1 MRENQEGGSHKLG
14 ELSEATRESLTIRLI
29 GTRERAQ
36 KDTMTPMCGVRP
48 YVGRT
53 QGGKYGSD
61 GGGHRCKEREGRG
74 GKEEREG
81 GRKKGVER
89 GERGRGGR
97 EGWGGR
103 EERGRQREERGFDYD
118 LLDRVCVT
126 GARGSKEPHGG
137 RGMEAC
143 VLQW

>member
-61 GGGHRCKEREGRG
+61 GGDTGVKRGRGEEGR
-74 GKEEREG
+74 KRERRREEKR
-81 GRKKGVER
+81 GRER
-89 GERGRGGR
+89 GERKRGEKGMGR
-97 EGWGGR
+97 EGRERETEGGK
-103 EERGRQREERGFDYD
+103 G
-118 LLDRVCVT
+118 V
-126 GARGSKEPHGG
+126 
-137 RGMEAC
+137 
-143 VLQW
+143 